1 MFAIESIFCD
11 FQRYSSNPQ
20 YKKESIEE
28 KNRMNKLTFKFSNH
42 SNIFVSLD
50 YVAKLL
56 VERTSETCEGFTFFG
71 AISASTINRSAPLQ

>member
-11 FQRYSSNPQ
+11 FHRYSSNPQ

-42 SNIFVSLD
+42 GNIFVFLD
-50 YVAKLL
+50 SCCKITGGKNLRDL
-56 VERTSETCEGFTFFG
+56 
-71 AISASTINRSAPLQ
+71 